1 MVKAAVKPTIVAA
14 TGAAG
19 LGGKGLSK
27 LSEEAVHDAIVAAHK
42 EGVTNPKEIN
52 QRMIEAARKV
62 RRGTL
67 R

>member
-1 MVKAAVKPTIVAA
+1 MVKAAVKPTIVVA

-27 LSEEAVHDAIVAAHK
+27 LSQEAVHDAIVAAHT

-52 QRMIEAARKV
+52 KRMIEAARKV
-62 RRGTL
+62 RSGTL